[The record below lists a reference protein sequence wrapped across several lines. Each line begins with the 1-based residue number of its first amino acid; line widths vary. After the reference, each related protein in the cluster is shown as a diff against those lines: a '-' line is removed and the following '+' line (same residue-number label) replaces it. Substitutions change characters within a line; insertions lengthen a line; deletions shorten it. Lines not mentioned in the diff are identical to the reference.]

1 MSKTKK
7 IILSALLLALDIVLS
22 RFLGIKI
29 VNLSFSFGFVP
40 LILSAIWLGPKY
52 STLIGGLT
60 DLIGALLFPVGTYFV
75 GYTISELID
84 GFIYGMFLYNKS
96 EEEWSTKEF
105 VIRLILST
113 FIVSVMCNLFL
124 SSLWSY
130 LAYGKAYLV
139 ALSAKI
145 PLEAIRFPV
154 KIITILVL
162 VKILKPITKKYLVEE

>member
-7 IILSALLLALDIVLS
+7 MILSALLLALDIVLS
-22 RFLGIKI
+22 RFLGIRV
-29 VNLSFSFGFVP
+29 VNIAFSFGFVP

-75 GYTISELID
+75 GYTISALID
-84 GFIYGMFLYNKS
+84 GFIYGIILYKKPG
-96 EEEWSTKEF
+96 EERNTKEF
-105 VIRLILST
+105 VIRLIIST
-113 FIVSVMCNLFL
+113 LIVSVFCNLFL

-139 ALSAKI
+139 ALTGKL
-145 PLEAIRFPV
+145 PLEAIRFPL
-154 KIITILVL
+154 KIVTILAIT
-162 VKILKPITKKYLVEE
+162 KILEPITKKYLVEE